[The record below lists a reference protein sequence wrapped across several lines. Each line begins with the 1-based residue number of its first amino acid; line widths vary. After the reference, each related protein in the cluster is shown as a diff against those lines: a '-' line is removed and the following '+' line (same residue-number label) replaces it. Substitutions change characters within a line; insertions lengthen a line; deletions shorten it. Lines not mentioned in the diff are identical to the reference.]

1 MTPFCC
7 DRHNDGFSLQDFL
20 PSDLFT
26 QAITIITVDPR
37 TRTQNTFRPPGERH
51 DLDEKLIAWINMEVS
66 HDELCRAP
74 YDILS
79 DANREKLVK
88 ATFDSINSVAA
99 ISQLLGE
106 TAEWEEEWA
115 HKLHVQIVEYQESR
129 RKPNTQKRVRKV
141 N

>member
-1 MTPFCC
+1 MTPYCC
-7 DRHNDGFSLQDFL
+7 DRHNDGFSLQAFL

-88 ATFDSINSVAA
+88 AAFDSINSVAA

-106 TAEWEEEWA
+106 EWA
-115 HKLHVQIVEYQESR
+115 HKIHMQIVEFQESR

>member
-1 MTPFCC
+1 VTPFCC
-7 DRHNDGFSLQDFL
+7 DQHNDGFSLQAYL
-20 PSDLFT
+20 PSNLFT
-26 QAITIITVDPR
+26 PAITIITVDPR
-37 TRTQNTFRPPGERH
+37 PRAQNAYRPPGERNA
-51 DLDEKLIAWINMEVS
+51 LDDKLIAWINMEVS

-88 ATFDSINSVAA
+88 ATFDSINSAAA

-106 TAEWEEEWA
+106 TAEWEDEWA
-115 HKLHVQIVEYQESR
+115 HKIHRQIVEFQDSR
-129 RKPNTQKRVRKV
+129 RKSNTQKRGRKV